1 MNHYRKPA
9 SGPRLQLAATSNAI
23 RALVRTALWFVGC
36 AVGAYSP
43 LAVSEIVVSSL
54 AQELSG
60 GRPLLLAP
68 IPLFDLINSLAFQV
82 GRQHPLFLA
91 CSDNSQGSLQVL
103 PVLCHPRAPIPSL
116 ALATIEE
123 GAHAVAGALLPTC
136 RSKWH
141 FQ

>member
-60 GRPLLLAP
+60 GAASFTGTNSIVRFAVQEENLLA
-68 IPLFDLINSLAFQV
+68 S
-82 GRQHPLFLA
+82 
-91 CSDNSQGSLQVL
+91 S
-103 PVLCHPRAPIPSL
+103 
-116 ALATIEE
+116 T
-123 GAHAVAGALLPTC
+123 
-136 RSKWH
+136 
-141 FQ
+141 